1 VAQQAYAP
9 FLRRVLERVPG
20 LRHVVW
26 GFEAVLLALLWGG
39 FARLSPDHASVLG
52 AALLR
57 AVGPHLRKHRHV
69 RRNLAIALPDRT
81 PGEIEAL
88 ARGVWGSLGAAIA
101 EFPHLGRIRRE
112 AAQRLDVVVAG
123 EVVGLHERGR
133 PIVFVTGHFGNW
145 ELATVAATHHGLP
158 VTVVYSPDSNPYL
171 ARMIE
176 RRREALGCSFVSRE
190 GGTRALLRALGAGTS
205 VGLVVDTRID
215 EGEPLPFFGR
225 EASTTTVP
233 ARLGLRAGAEIVPV
247 RVERLGGAR
256 FRVTLDAPLRPDDP
270 TADPR
275 EQARS
280 VTRQLN
286 ACFERWIR
294 DRPEQWECLKR
305 RWPKERRKVS
315 SPSPA

>member
-1 VAQQAYAP
+1 
-9 FLRRVLERVPG
+9 
-20 LRHVVW
+20 
-26 GFEAVLLALLWGG
+26 
-39 FARLSPDHASVLG
+39 
-52 AALLR
+52 
-57 AVGPHLRKHRHV
+57 
-69 RRNLAIALPDRT
+69 
-81 PGEIEAL
+81 
-88 ARGVWGSLGAAIA
+88 
-101 EFPHLGRIRRE
+101 
-112 AAQRLDVVVAG
+112 
-123 EVVGLHERGR
+123 
-133 PIVFVTGHFGNW
+133 
-145 ELATVAATHHGLP
+145 
-158 VTVVYSPDSNPYL
+158 VVYSPDSNPYL

-286 ACFERWIR
+286 AHFERWIR
-294 DRPEQWECLKR
+294 ERPEQWECLKR